1 MQEIEVCSALVEPAY
16 DICVA
21 LVSGNV
27 KRRCTSLSIKQT
39 LLARGWI
46 GAVPQQH
53 VDNLHV
59 AREARNVQ
67 RRAMHDIVEA
77 PVWPHAKGSGLP
89 FARRSVVDVRATLHN
104 QLHEREVLLSA
115 RHLQWRAVKALK
127 LDGCVTVEQQ
137 RRDLGVAVCA
147 CAVQRRGPHLASEIN
162 WCSSVEQRT
171 NCANATAKDGVVE
184 QRLPP
189 QGHVVPGREA
199 CFSTPTLSRS
209 TDPLRRE
216 TCDLFVAELALE
228 DGLVRG
234 EASAIDVLRAVH
246 ELAAIIGAI
255 GGRDRYHLVPPQ
267 ACGTRLWMSRGT
279 RGHVCS
285 AARVGRRGWRKL
297 RLIDLGAPADLDAS
311 QAGRACGAK
320 TVG

>member
-1 MQEIEVCSALVEPAY
+1 MAARQRERPPL
-16 DICVA
+16 
-21 LVSGNV
+21 
-27 KRRCTSLSIKQT
+27 CTAQ
-39 LLARGWI
+39 
-46 GAVPQQH
+46 
-53 VDNLHV
+53 
-59 AREARNVQ
+59 
-67 RRAMHDIVEA
+67 
-77 PVWPHAKGSGLP
+77 
-89 FARRSVVDVRATLHN
+89 SVVDVRATLHN

-115 RHLQWRAVKALK
+115 RHLQWRAVKALE

-147 CAVQRRGPHLASEIN
+147 CAVCACAVQRRGPHPASEIN
-162 WCSSVEQRT
+162 RCSSVEQRT
-171 NCANATAKDGVVE
+171 NRANATAKDGRVE
-184 QRLPP
+184 QRLPA
-189 QGHVVPGREA
+189 QVRWYRAAG
-199 CFSTPTLSRS
+199 FSTPTLSRS

-320 TVG
+320 AVG